1 MRFLYSGAFGGALGI
16 GSIFLHSL
24 LPPYGLL
31 LSFLATGLG
40 IWSIGRAWGGRAC
53 KIMASFIW
61 MAIVLRA
68 GFPGASD
75 EFLIQGNAVG
85 TSLIN
90 FGFLILVTVILIPA

>member
-1 MRFLYSGAFGGALGI
+1 MRYLYSGALGGALGI

-24 LPPYGLL
+24 LPPYGFL
-31 LSFLATGLG
+31 LSFLATGVG
-40 IWSIGRAWGGRAC
+40 IWSIGRVWGRRTC
-53 KIMASFIW
+53 KIIASLIW
-61 MAIVLRA
+61 IAIVLRA

-90 FGFLILVTVILIPA
+90 FGFLILVTAVLIPA

>member
-1 MRFLYSGAFGGALGI
+1 MRYLYSGALGGALGV
-16 GSIFLHSL
+16 GSIFLHAL

-31 LSFLATGLG
+31 LSFLATGMG
-40 IWSIGRAWGGRAC
+40 IWSIGRVWGGRAC
-53 KIMASFIW
+53 KITASLIW

-75 EFLIQGNAVG
+75 EFLIEANAIG

-90 FGFLILVTVILIPA
+90 FGFLVLLMAVLIPA